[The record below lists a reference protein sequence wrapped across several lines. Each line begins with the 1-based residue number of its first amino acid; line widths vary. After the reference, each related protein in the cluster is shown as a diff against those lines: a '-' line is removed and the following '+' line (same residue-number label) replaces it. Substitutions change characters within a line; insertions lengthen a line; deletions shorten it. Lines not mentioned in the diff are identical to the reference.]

1 MAQMPRYPVDRGNI
15 IEYVETQ
22 LDSLATRPF
31 CDVDSLVLSWL
42 SYCAFPDSCRTRRGA
57 GLAELYDRG
66 QLGEVTAVMCDRAAF
81 RHMLSALVASPRF
94 RGLRVCSYVE
104 ETDPATDKQFS
115 AVTFR
120 LPEHV
125 TYVAFRGTDGSLV
138 GWREDFN
145 IALETELPSQRSA
158 VEYVGRVAGA
168 YRGQLW
174 LGGHSKGGNLAVYA
188 AMMCP
193 ERIARRIVAAYSHD
207 GPGFPASFI
216 DSPTWRDRSGLVRK
230 TIPHQSVIG
239 MIFELQ
245 DDYRVVRAT
254 SDGIMQHDPF
264 SWVVDGQDFSYAREL
279 SLGARHL
286 DASIKSW
293 VTSVSHDDR
302 ALFVDTLFDVLGASG
317 KQAFHEIGE
326 DWQAALPA
334 MLERMGQIPPD
345 QREVLGKI
353 VWAFVQE
360 LASDQGQRP
369 FDGTLQPLQA
379 KLAEWFGTSPK
390 GA

>member
-22 LDSLATRPF
+22 LDSLSTRPF

-81 RHMLSALVASPRF
+81 RHMVAALVASPRF

-125 TYVAFRGTDGSLV
+125 TYIAFRGTDGSLV
-138 GWREDFN
+138 GWKEDFN

-158 VEYVGRVAGA
+158 VEYLRRIAGST
-168 YRGQLW
+168 RGPLW

-188 AMMCP
+188 AMSCP
-193 ERIARRIVAAYSHD
+193 DRVASRIVAAYSHD

-216 DSPTWRDRSGLVRK
+216 DSPVWRRRAGLVRK

-264 SWVVDGQDFSYAREL
+264 SWVVEGSDFAYAEEL

-326 DWQAALPA
+326 DWQVALPA
-334 MLERMGQIPPD
+334 MLERMGKIPPD

-353 VWAFVQE
+353 VWTFVQE

-379 KLAEWFGTSPK
+379 KLAGWLGGGSKTN
-390 GA
+390 